1 MFNLDSISGIST
13 DALVFFVA
21 CLQKLGLII
30 APSKNPSVNSDFR

>member
-21 CLQKLGLII
+21 YFTEIRFDNSSLKKSI
-30 APSKNPSVNSDFR
+30 SK